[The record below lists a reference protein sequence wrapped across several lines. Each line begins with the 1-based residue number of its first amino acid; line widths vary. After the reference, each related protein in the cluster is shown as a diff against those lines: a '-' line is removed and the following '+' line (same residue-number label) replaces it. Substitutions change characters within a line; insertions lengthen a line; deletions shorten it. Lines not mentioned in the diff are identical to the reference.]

1 MNNWRDIKEE
11 APRADTIM
19 LRVKYIYCVVS
30 VPQWAEPFD
39 IPFIDRINQKML
51 RKPIAAI
58 LSQHLGIGIVHID
71 PPRFDDNG
79 VDLLSG
85 GFRWSDLKG
94 EYQRI
99 THWMYVDEPYDES
112 EETTDAVLLQDQDG
126 NIKEA
131 TSITMQKFGKPNKM
145 GRVYNAENI
154 TSVISKDPRFKK
166 ENNMKFVKTITKNVF
181 ALSKFEIGAAYLCTP
196 SDTSKV
202 SFIGIYKE
210 GSPTVITF
218 WVPSGTRTLTLDDIV
233 NDCWTV
239 EKMIEPMTEK
249 ELNFIH
255 DLIIRNSLANGSEA
269 KDITDSILK
278 KLGFSVKVE
287 FTPKE

>member
-94 EYQRI
+94 
-99 THWMYVDEPYDES
+99 
-112 EETTDAVLLQDQDG
+112 
-126 NIKEA
+126 
-131 TSITMQKFGKPNKM
+131 
-145 GRVYNAENI
+145 
-154 TSVISKDPRFKK
+154 
-166 ENNMKFVKTITKNVF
+166 
-181 ALSKFEIGAAYLCTP
+181 
-196 SDTSKV
+196 
-202 SFIGIYKE
+202 
-210 GSPTVITF
+210 
-218 WVPSGTRTLTLDDIV
+218 
-233 NDCWTV
+233 
-239 EKMIEPMTEK
+239 
-249 ELNFIH
+249 
-255 DLIIRNSLANGSEA
+255 
-269 KDITDSILK
+269 
-278 KLGFSVKVE
+278 
-287 FTPKE
+287 